1 MNNNIYATYTELEPL
16 FVEKM
21 HEFHIFSR
29 VLATLQP
36 ALSVGGSVDRS
47 VGRTLLFFM
56 ILLL

>member
-1 MNNNIYATYTELEPL
+1 MNYNIYATYTELEPL

-36 ALSVGGSVDRS
+36 ALYVGRSSGWSVGH
-47 VGRTLLFFM
+47 TLFLYHFYFF
-56 ILLL
+56 